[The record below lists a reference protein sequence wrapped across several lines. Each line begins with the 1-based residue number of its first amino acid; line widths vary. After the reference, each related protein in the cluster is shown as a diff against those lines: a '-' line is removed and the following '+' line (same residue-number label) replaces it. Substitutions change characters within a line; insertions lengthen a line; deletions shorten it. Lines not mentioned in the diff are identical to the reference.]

1 MNNHE
6 NCINKEKL
14 LEYINERLKN
24 AEEQYNDEFYKDLK
38 EYIKGEMDFIKILWI
53 AVKEGEFDNE

>member
-24 AEEQYNDEFYKDLK
+24 AEEQYNDEFYLQA
-38 EYIKGEMDFIKILWI
+38 KIFEIEDWI
-53 AVKEGEFDNE
+53 EKIEKGEFDNE